1 MYHTQE
7 KRQNRLFQLFFVLVE
22 MRGLVMHT
30 TFGMIYMMQM
40 FGAQNR
46 REEPDNM
53 RFIKVLLKAR
63 IY

>member
-7 KRQNRLFQLFFVLVE
+7 KRQNRVFQPVLCT
-22 MRGLVMHT
+22 RRDAWLGHAYY
-30 TFGMIYMMQM
+30 FWNDIYD
-40 FGAQNR
+40 
-46 REEPDNM
+46 EEPDNM